1 MEKPDKIHT
10 AKAFWILFKIQLEI
24 FIRKMTTL
32 EKQRQL
38 LEKLEKKFSDKN
50 WEKAEE
56 LYKTQYFKDNFV
68 KNMEA
73 KRLFSEHELKR
84 FLDNKNI
91 FQKNLKRMRT
101 LCVVLEKI
109 EKKVKKIKAYY
120 DTTKL
125 VIDLN
130 KRAGKQRNEFA
141 NADEEKMI
149 DLMKE
154 AKDSMNQIVNLVT
167 SFGSIPILSDIIGQ
181 YGEFFKATDKFFNIV
196 AAYSKRINEETKKIP
211 DHGLVK
217 LKEYYFWV
225 EKPGNALKYLHL
237 LE

>member
-50 WEKAEE
+50 WKKAEE
-56 LYKTQYFKDNFV
+56 LYKTQYFKVNFV
-68 KNMEA
+68 HNTEA

-91 FQKNLKRMRT
+91 FQENLKRMRK
-101 LCVVLEKI
+101 LCIVLEKI
-109 EKKVKKIKAYY
+109 EKKAKKIKAYY

-125 VIDLN
+125 VIDLD
-130 KRAGKQRNEFA
+130 KAARKQNNMYF
-141 NADEEKMI
+141 NADEKKMI
-149 DLMKE
+149 QMMKE
-154 AKDSMNQIVNLVT
+154 TKESMNQIINLVT
-167 SFGSIPILSDIIGQ
+167 GFGSIPILSDIIGQ

-196 AAYSKRINEETKKIP
+196 AAYSRRINEETKKIP
-211 DHGLVK
+211 DNLAEK
-217 LKEYYFWV
+217 KAIRFFNIQNLKDPYM
-225 EKPGNALKYLHL
+225 KKTSL
-237 LE
+237 